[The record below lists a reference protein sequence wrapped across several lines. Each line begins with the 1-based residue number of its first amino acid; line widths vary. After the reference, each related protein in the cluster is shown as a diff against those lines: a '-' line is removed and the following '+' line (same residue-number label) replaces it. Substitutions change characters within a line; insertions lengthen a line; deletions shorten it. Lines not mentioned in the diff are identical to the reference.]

1 MLNMLD
7 IVATLLNICLII
19 IIFVQIPQENVGLSS
34 FTTKTNL
41 LGSPSSAQRFL
52 NILIGVGVLIYF
64 EIAFQLNWFNS

>member
-1 MLNMLD
+1 MLD